1 MDRRQRRRLLIF
13 LIVPVLAVV
22 LFVTDDLLIRVIT
35 IILLIIYVAFIIFL
49 RDSVRFQGGYT
60 ISEEENEDIDKFSS
74 PSSTVEESFTIISK
88 HKEVDVITDENYKPD
103 LSHTKVS
110 LKPADL
116 KEKFEEIAYEEL
128 PKGVGHDEQFAFVLE
143 KILTVIKEAF
153 EAHTAVFFW
162 YNKKNEKL
170 TVEKFI
176 SNSNDITKRKF
187 DIEDDILSKIVQSGE
202 PELLTDISP
211 AAESDVI
218 RYYSSAQGI
227 RSFVGVPLFYD
238 KNLIAI
244 IAVDSK
250 VGDEFGI
257 ETIFSLGRFV
267 RVITMIITIFEE
279 KYSDTISQQRL
290 KGIMKLIGP
299 DNNYDDE
306 TELLH
311 TIQNTVESLISWDAF
326 VFVYY
331 DPVEKLFITRKVVNN
346 TSLKYI
352 GETLEIELKGTVV
365 GKSIKTGLPVKID
378 DTSSGKYLR
387 YSKSEDH
394 SFDGSFLA
402 IPIVYSNQIYGVI
415 CFENLKKNTYTN
427 QDVQFLKNS
436 LNIFAFIMYSFS
448 TRKLLEDLTAYDL
461 ETRALNAGAFR
472 ERLGADLIKARELNV
487 PGSIVLIKID
497 EFLEQDSLFDGDPL
511 PKVLASVSE
520 TISTEMTAMNLFGRW
535 DEKLFA
541 VYFFNSDA
549 KKVFVWAEKLR
560 VKVARKPVAVVS
572 KQTTF
577 TVSIGIASTT
587 NLVDVDEAIEKANLA
602 LQKAVEK
609 GGNSVQNIN

>member
-176 SNSNDITKRKF
+176 SNSDDITKRKF
-187 DIEDDILSKIVQSGE
+187 DIEDDILSKIVQNGE

>member
-1 MDRRQRRRLLIF
+1 MDRRQRKRLLIF
-13 LIVPVLAVV
+13 LIVPVLAII

-35 IILLIIYVAFIIFL
+35 IILIIIYVAFIIFL

-60 ISEEENEDIDKFSS
+60 ISEDENENLDKFSS
-74 PSSTVEESFTIISK
+74 PSSGIEESFTIISK
-88 HKEVDVITDENYKPD
+88 HKDIEVITDENYRPD
-103 LSHTKVS
+103 LSRLKATV
-110 LKPADL
+110 KPADL
-116 KEKFEEIAYEEL
+116 KERFEEIAYEEL
-128 PKGVGHDEQFAFVLE
+128 PKGIGHDEQFVFVLE

-153 EAHTAVFFW
+153 EAHTAIFFW

-170 TVEKFI
+170 TIEKFI
-176 SNSNDITKRKF
+176 SYSEDITKRKF
-187 DIEDDILSKIVQSGE
+187 DLEDDILSKIVQSGE
-202 PELLTDISP
+202 PELLTDIP
-211 AAESDVI
+211 PTAESDVI
-218 RYYSSAQGI
+218 RYYSTAQGI

-257 ETIFSLGRFV
+257 ETIYSLGRFV

-290 KGIMKLIGP
+290 KGIMKLLSP
-299 DNNYDDE
+299 DNNFENE

-311 TIQNTVESLISWDAF
+311 TIQNTVENLINWDAF

-331 DPVEKLFITRKVVNN
+331 DPLEKHFITRKVVNN
-346 TSLKYI
+346 TSLKYV
-352 GETLEIELKGTVV
+352 GETLEIELGGTVV

-378 DTSSGKYLR
+378 DTSSGKYIR
-387 YSKSEDH
+387 YSKAEDH
-394 SFDGSFLA
+394 SFEGSFLA
-402 IPIVYSNQIYGVI
+402 IPIIYSNQIYGII
-415 CFENLKKNTYTN
+415 CFENLRKDAYTN

-436 LNIFAFIMYSFS
+436 LNIFAFIIHSFS
-448 TRKLLEDLTAYDL
+448 TRKLLEGLAAYDV
-461 ETRALNAGAFR
+461 ETRALNSGTFR
-472 ERLGADLIKARELNV
+472 ERLSSDLIKAKELNI
-487 PGSIVLIKID
+487 PGSIALIKID
-497 EFLEQDSLFDGDPL
+497 NFLEQDSLFDGDPL
-511 PKVLASVSE
+511 PKVLVSVAE
-520 TISTEMTAMNLFGRW
+520 TISAEMTPMNLFGRW
-535 DEKLFA
+535 GDTLFA
-541 VYFFNSDA
+541 VYFFNTDA

-577 TVSIGIASTT
+577 TVSIGLASTT
-587 NLVDVDEAIEKANLA
+587 NLVDVDEAIEKASLA

>member
-1 MDRRQRRRLLIF
+1 MDRRQRKRILIF
-13 LIVPVLAVV
+13 LIVPVLAII

-35 IILLIIYVAFIIFL
+35 IILIIVYVAFIIFL
-49 RDSVRFQGGYT
+49 RDSVRFQGGYS
-60 ISEEENEDIDKFSS
+60 ISEDENDDLEKFSA
-74 PSSTVEESFTIISK
+74 PSSGIEESFTIVSRNK
-88 HKEVDVITDENYKPD
+88 DVDVITDDNYKPD
-103 LSHTKVS
+103 LSRTKVT

-143 KILTVIKEAF
+143 KMLTVIKEAF
-153 EAHTAVFFW
+153 EVHTAVFFW

-176 SNSNDITKRKF
+176 SNSDNISKRKF
-187 DIEDDILSKIVQSGE
+187 DIEDDILSKIVQGGE
-202 PELLTDISP
+202 PELLTDIP
-211 AAESDVI
+211 ASAESDVI
-218 RYYSSAQGI
+218 RYYSSVQGI

-244 IAVDSK
+244 IALDSK
-250 VGDEFGI
+250 VGDAFGI
-257 ETIFSLGRFV
+257 ETIYSLGRFV

-290 KGIMKLIGP
+290 KGIMKLISP
-299 DNNYDDE
+299 DNNYEDE
-306 TELLH
+306 TELLR
-311 TIQNTVESLISWDAF
+311 TIQATVENLIAWDAF
-326 VFVYY
+326 TFVYY
-331 DPVEKLFITRKVVNN
+331 DPVKKVFATKKVVNN

-352 GETLEIELKGTVV
+352 GETLEIELRGTVV

-378 DTSSGKYLR
+378 DTSSSKYVR
-387 YSKSEDH
+387 YSKAENL

-402 IPIVYSNQIYGVI
+402 IPVIYDSQIYGVI
-415 CFENLKKNTYTN
+415 CFENIKKNSYTN

-436 LNIFAFIMYSFS
+436 LNIFAFIIHSFS
-448 TRKLLEDLTAYDL
+448 TRKVLEGLTAYDL
-461 ETRALNAGAFR
+461 ETHALNAGAFR
-472 ERLGADLIKARELNV
+472 ERLNADLIKAKELQI
-487 PGSIVLIKID
+487 PGSIALIKID
-497 EFLEQDSLFDGDPL
+497 DFIEQDSLFDGDPL
-511 PKVLASVSE
+511 PKVSLSVAE
-520 TISTEMTAMNLFGRW
+520 TISAEMTPMNLFGRW
-535 DEKLFA
+535 DSRLFA
-541 VYFFNSDA
+541 VYFFNQDT

-572 KQTTF
+572 RQTTF

-587 NLVDVDEAIEKANLA
+587 KLTDVDEVIEKANLA